1 MNPEKINSI
10 LLKQSTTAFFLILIL
25 FCFSSCFEVIE
36 EISLKNNGSGNAA
49 ITLNL
54 SKSKTKVASIMLL
67 DSIKGYKVPTKQ
79 KIQQELDEV
88 VDYLKKTEGISNV
101 KKTLD
106 LENYIAS
113 VSFLFKDIS
122 NINSV
127 NQNILKKLKIKSAN
141 NSSYTY
147 SKSKNTF
154 TRNYEYTNEASVQYN
169 KLKGDVKNIFKDAF
183 YTSIYRFENGITTYS
198 NKTANLSKTKK
209 AIMLKSSVL
218 DLINKKTNISNT
230 IQLSN

>member
-1 MNPEKINSI
+1 MKNSCIN
-10 LLKQSTTAFFLILIL
+10 FFLILIL

-36 EISLKNNGSGNAA
+36 EINLKNNGSGNAT

-79 KIQQELDEV
+79 KIQQELSEV

-113 VSFLFKDIS
+113 VSFFFKDIS
-122 NINSV
+122 NINNV
-127 NQNILKKLKIKSAN
+127 NKNVLKKLKIKPVN

-147 SKSKNTF
+147 SPSKNIF
-154 TRNYEYTNEASVQYN
+154 TRNYEYTNEASVQYK

-183 YTSIYRFENGITTYS
+183 YTSIYRFENQITSYN
-198 NKTANLSKTKK
+198 NKAATVSKSKK
-209 AIMLKSSVL
+209 AIMLKAPVL
-218 DLINKKTNISNT
+218 DLINGKANISNT

>member
-1 MNPEKINSI
+1 MINSI
-10 LLKQSTTAFFLILIL
+10 LLKKAVLNVCFISVL

-36 EISLKNNGSGNAA
+36 EINLKNNGSGNAT

-79 KIQQELDEV
+79 KIQKELDEV
-88 VDYLKKTEGISNV
+88 VIYLENTQGISNV
-101 KKTLD
+101 KKSLD

-113 VSFLFKDIS
+113 VSFGFKDIS
-122 NINSV
+122 NINHV
-127 NQNILKKLKIKSAN
+127 NQNILKKLKIKSAS

-147 SKSKNTF
+147 SPAKNVF
-154 TRNYEYTNEASVQYN
+154 TRNYEYMNEAAVQYK
-169 KLKGDVKNIFKDAF
+169 KLKDDVKNIFKDAF
-183 YTSIYRFENGITTYS
+183 YTSIYRFENGITSYN
-198 NKTANLSKTKK
+198 NKTASLSKSKK
-209 AIMLKSSVL
+209 AIMLKTSVL
-218 DLINKKTNISNT
+218 DLINGKTNISNT